1 MDDTFDFI
9 LQNVYENLLED
20 EQLGLVKQVYELI
33 NSENLDSLEIFFNK
47 FLILTNENVKDNI
60 FITPKDEVSFR
71 NMYTIMIIIKKLN
84 DLKEFDIV
92 DVQLL
97 LNLYYYKDIKSDLY
111 DDIMYFRKQ
120 LKLINKSDDI
130 SFLVKVYKEL
140 WHKFLNPKDRY
151 IIKRKYDYY
160 IDINDQQILK
170 DTISLIINDYIK
182 LITSQLKKSSFEDY
196 NIQNLNIQIVFFMLV
211 NNMY

>member
-20 EQLGLVKQVYELI
+20 EQLGLVKQVYDLI

-84 DLKEFDIV
+84 DLKNLI
-92 DVQLL
+92 LL
-97 LNLYYYKDIKSDLY
+97 MSN
-111 DDIMYFRKQ
+111 YF
-120 LKLINKSDDI
+120 
-130 SFLVKVYKEL
+130 
-140 WHKFLNPKDRY
+140 
-151 IIKRKYDYY
+151 
-160 IDINDQQILK
+160 
-170 DTISLIINDYIK
+170 
-182 LITSQLKKSSFEDY
+182 
-196 NIQNLNIQIVFFMLV
+196 
-211 NNMY
+211 